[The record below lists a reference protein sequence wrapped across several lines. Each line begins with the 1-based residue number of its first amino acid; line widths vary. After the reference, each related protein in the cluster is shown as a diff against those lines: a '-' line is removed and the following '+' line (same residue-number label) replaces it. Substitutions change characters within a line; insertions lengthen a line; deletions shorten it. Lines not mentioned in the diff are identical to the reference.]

1 MGGGSILI
9 LLLSVFTENSQKMI
23 QGINLIFF
31 VPTALIAIFINLK
44 RKNIDLKLSVI
55 IIFLGIIGAIIGS
68 QIAFKVPDNFLRK
81 SFIFLRFMVDSSLFL
96 VYYSIGNKSFHERFC
111 PIKGVSFEF
120 ALAGSLKIPLLLRC
134 LF

>member
-55 IIFLGIIGAIIGS
+55 IIFLGIIGAIVGS

-81 SFIFLRFMVDSSLFL
+81 AFIFFL
-96 VYYSIGNKSFHERFC
+96 LIITFYEIYAYFKKYILNKTSR
-111 PIKGVSFEF
+111 
-120 ALAGSLKIPLLLRC
+120 
-134 LF
+134 

>member
-55 IIFLGIIGAIIGS
+55 ITFLGIIGAIIGS
-68 QIAFKVPDNFLRK
+68 NIAFKISDDLLKKLFVFFL
-81 SFIFLRFMVDSSLFL
+81 SIITIYEIY
-96 VYYSIGNKSFHERFC
+96 VYFNKY
-111 PIKGVSFEF
+111 ILKG
-120 ALAGSLKIPLLLRC
+120 KKK
-134 LF
+134 

>member
-1 MGGGSILI
+1 
-9 LLLSVFTENSQKMI
+9 MI

-81 SFIFLRFMVDSSLFL
+81 SFIFFL
-96 VYYSIGNKSFHERFC
+96 LIITFYEIYAYFIKYILNKTSR
-111 PIKGVSFEF
+111 
-120 ALAGSLKIPLLLRC
+120 
-134 LF
+134 

>member
-1 MGGGSILI
+1 
-9 LLLSVFTENSQKMI
+9 MI

-81 SFIFLRFMVDSSLFL
+81 AFIFFL
-96 VYYSIGNKSFHERFC
+96 SIITIYEIYVYFNKY
-111 PIKGVSFEF
+111 I
-120 ALAGSLKIPLLLRC
+120 LKEKKK
-134 LF
+134 